1 MIKESKKKPKVNGRP
16 KKEFDL
22 ELVENL
28 ASIGATY
35 EDMAGVFDCSVSTI
49 EDRMRKDPCKKGGDS
64 SRAHKKGQARLKV
77 SLRREQ
83 IKLANQGNPTM
94 LIWLGK
100 QMLGQKDKSHNESE
114 IQLKDITPTINLIA
128 KQPDSEQP

>member
-1 MIKESKKKPKVNGRP
+1 MKKTGRP
-16 KKEFDL
+16 KKDFDL
-22 ELVENL
+22 EMVENL

-49 EDRMRKDPCKKGGDS
+49 EERMRHDPSEEGGEF

-83 IKLANQGNPTM
+83 LKLARQGNPTM
-94 LIWLGK
+94 LILLGK
-100 QMLGQKDKSHNESE
+100 QMLGQKDKSKTESE
-114 IQLKDITPTINLIA
+114 VSMKDLTPTSNLFA
-128 KQPDSEQP
+128 KKPDSE